1 MIKILILVLFLFSV
15 IDAQKYKKIVHTTDP
30 DAKCLD
36 GSPPALYVHQ
46 GTETNKFVIFL
57 EGGGFCQGE
66 SQAAVLE

>member
-1 MIKILILVLFLFSV
+1 MIKILILVLCLFSV

-46 GTETNKFVIFL
+46 GTETKKFVIFL
-57 EGGGFCQGE
+57 
-66 SQAAVLE
+66 

>member
-1 MIKILILVLFLFSV
+1 MKILILVLCLFSV

-46 GTETNKFVIFL
+46 GTETKKFLIFL

-66 SQAAVLE
+66 SQAAVI

>member
-57 EGGGFCQGE
+57 EGGGFCQG
-66 SQAAVLE
+66 

>member
-1 MIKILILVLFLFSV
+1 MIKILILVLFLFSA

-36 GSPPALYVHQ
+36 GSPPAFYVHQ

-57 EGGGFCQGE
+57 EGGGFCQG
-66 SQAAVLE
+66 